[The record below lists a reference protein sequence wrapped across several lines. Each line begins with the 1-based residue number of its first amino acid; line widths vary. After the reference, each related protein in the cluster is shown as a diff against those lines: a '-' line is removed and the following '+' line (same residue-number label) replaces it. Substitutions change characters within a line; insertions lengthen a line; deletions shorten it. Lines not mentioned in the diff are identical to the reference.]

1 MRWRVLRWHRT
12 SSLIIINQT
21 ISELIVIGE
30 IPEGTGET
38 SGLVGGRL
46 RPLAFFFPP
55 LHSAAPTSSLAS
67 PRLPPNGAA
76 SAGGANTRQPRDAP
90 LSQSCLSSP
99 KVEGNG
105 AKGHLKAKVNG
116 EALLEPEHCTLKKKK
131 KEAEVRLKTAAADK
145 CECFSRGRAAL

>member
-46 RPLAFFFPP
+46 RPLAFFFSP

-67 PRLPPNGAA
+67 PPSERRSIGGRRKHEAA
-76 SAGGANTRQPRDAP
+76 S
-90 LSQSCLSSP
+90 
-99 KVEGNG
+99 
-105 AKGHLKAKVNG
+105 
-116 EALLEPEHCTLKKKK
+116 
-131 KEAEVRLKTAAADK
+131 RLQ
-145 CECFSRGRAAL
+145 G